1 MKFEYANSNMS
12 LREIIHEV
20 DPFEEMHL
28 LERIELAM
36 LLAAAT
42 GDVSVGTMGACLD
55 KEFEIEIPACEDNP
69 ELIDTEMVY
78 GIVDDV
84 AREIVKEIYGE

>member
-1 MKFEYANSNMS
+1 MKFEYANSHMS

-36 LLAAAT
+36 LLSAAT
-42 GDVSVGTMGACLD
+42 GDVSVGTVGMCLD
-55 KEFEIEIPACEDNP
+55 KENEIEIPACDENP

-78 GIVDDV
+78 NIVDEV
-84 AREIVKEIYGE
+84 AKDIIKERYE

>member
-1 MKFEYANSNMS
+1 MKFEYANSHMS

-42 GDVSVGTMGACLD
+42 GDVSVGTMGLCLD
-55 KEFEIEIPACEDNP
+55 EEYKIEIPACDNNP

-78 GIVDDV
+78 NIVE
-84 AREIVKEIYGE
+84 EIAPTILKERYN

>member
-1 MKFEYANSNMS
+1 MFTIENKHMS

-36 LLAAAT
+36 LLAAGT
-42 GDVSVGTMGACLD
+42 GDVSVSTMAACLD
-55 KEFEIEIPACEDNP
+55 AEQEIEFPICEDNDS
-69 ELIDTEMVY
+69 LIDTEMVY
-78 GIVDDV
+78 CIVDEV
-84 AREIVKEIYGE
+84 VPKILKERYN